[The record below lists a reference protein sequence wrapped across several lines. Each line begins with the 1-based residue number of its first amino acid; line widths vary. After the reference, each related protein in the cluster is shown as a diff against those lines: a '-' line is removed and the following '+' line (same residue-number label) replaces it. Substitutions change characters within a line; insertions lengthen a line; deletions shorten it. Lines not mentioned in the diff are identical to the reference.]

1 MFIENVYNLL
11 KTLKKEVNL
20 VYIWN
25 LRKVLLLNL
34 KYKKINSNQKTIS
47 FFSTIKDDEKTTLQ
61 LKTKFIRYKTKNY
74 DK

>member
-34 KYKKINSNQKTIS
+34 KYKKINSNHKTIS